1 MASKI
6 LFPFSKRSNTVI
18 IMKYKLK
25 ILDNE
30 LKAILNS
37 TRASIT
43 QIKKIKN
50 CNELR
55 KKVVEKANFFI
66 KNSEHL
72 LFKFN

>member
-1 MASKI
+1 
-6 LFPFSKRSNTVI
+6 
-18 IMKYKLK
+18 MKNKLK

-30 LKAILNS
+30 LKAILNL

-55 KKVVEKANFFI
+55 KKVVEKANFFY
-66 KNSEHL
+66 
-72 LFKFN
+72 